1 MDGAERTWKVG
12 ELARSTGLTVRT
24 LHHYDAVGLVRP
36 SARTAS
42 GHRLYTGADVRLLYR
57 ALALRDLGLP
67 LDEVRSVLEGGGPGL
82 GELLADQLEQVERRI
97 AALRALRGRLSV
109 VVNASRGAPALEPER
124 LMRVIEGM
132 SGVDE
137 TMRTYFS
144 EEQMRALHRRRE
156 ERGAEAV
163 AADVAAWPE
172 LIAAVGRAVE
182 EGADPASERGRELAE
197 RWMRLLESFH
207 GGDEGLKESLYRMRE
222 ENSEE
227 IAAEHGGPTEE
238 MIDFITR
245 ANAARA
251 GG

>member
-1 MDGAERTWKVG
+1 M
-12 ELARSTGLTVRT
+12 
-24 LHHYDAVGLVRP
+24 
-36 SARTAS
+36 
-42 GHRLYTGADVRLLYR
+42 
-57 ALALRDLGLP
+57 
-67 LDEVRSVLEGGGPGL
+67 
-82 GELLADQLEQVERRI
+82 EQVERRI
-97 AALRALRGRLSV
+97 TALRALRGRLSV

-132 SGVDE
+132 RVVDE

-144 EEQMRALHRRRE
+144 EEPMRDLHRRRV
-156 ERGAEAV
+156 ERGEEAV

-207 GGDEGLKESLYRMRE
+207 GGDEGLKEALYRMRE